1 MDPLLAVIL
10 TAGVLLAI
18 AVLAAPRPPSPPAV
32 PTEPDM
38 EPVYNDAALLARLIQ
53 MREDQR
59 GSSGGT
65 IRVPPSR
72 RTFKRNSK
80 QPRRNGRN

>member
-1 MDPLLAVIL
+1 MDPLLAVML

-18 AVLAAPRPPSPPAV
+18 AVLAAPRPPPPPAV
-32 PTEPDM
+32 PTEPAM
-38 EPVYNDAALLARLIQ
+38 YTLPSRAALLAQLIQ
-53 MREDQR
+53 MQEDQR
-59 GSSGGT
+59 GSFHQT